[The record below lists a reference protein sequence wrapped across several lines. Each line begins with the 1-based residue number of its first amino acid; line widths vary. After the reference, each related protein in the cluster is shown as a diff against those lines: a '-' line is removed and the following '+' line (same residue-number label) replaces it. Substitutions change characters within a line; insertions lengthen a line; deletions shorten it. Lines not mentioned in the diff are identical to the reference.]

1 MELEL
6 KEPVKVSVGDEN
18 YLTHIKMRHHKIVA
32 DEPETL
38 GGKDEG
44 ATPYELLLA
53 SLGSCTVI
61 TLKMYSQN
69 KKWDLHKV
77 NAELNLFSEV
87 VDGQKKTTIF
97 RNISLEGNLDET
109 QKERLLQIAKACPVA
124 KILAGKI
131 EVESKLKQ

>member
-6 KEPVKVSVGDEN
+6 KEPVKVFIGEEN
-18 YLTHIKMRHHKIVA
+18 YMTHVDIRQHKIIV

-38 GGKDEG
+38 GGKDQG
-44 ATPYELLLA
+44 ATPNELLLA
-53 SLGSCTVI
+53 SLGACTVI

-69 KKWDLHKV
+69 KKWDLQKV

-97 RNISLEGNLDET
+97 RNISLTGNLDET
-109 QKERLLQIAKACPVA
+109 QRERLLQIAKACPVA
-124 KILAGKI
+124 KMLSGTI
-131 EVESKLKQ
+131 EIESKLKP